1 MAIKPPRVKVPKK
14 AGKGD
19 IVNIKTLISHKME
32 TGNRKNK
39 KGEKIPQDIIN
50 KFEVK
55 FNGSD
60 VFSADLHVAVS
71 ANPYI
76 AFFYKAETSGTFN
89 FTWTDDKGKSVSAS
103 ADMAV
108 S

>member
-1 MAIKPPRVKVPKK
+1 MATKPPRVKVPNK

-19 IVNIKTLISHKME
+19 LVEIKTLVTHNME
-32 TGNRKNK
+32 TGNRKDS
-39 KGEKIPQDIIN
+39 KGEKIPRLIIN
-50 KFEVK
+50 KFQAT
-55 FNGSD
+55 FNGSE
-60 VFSADLHVAVS
+60 VFSADLHTAVS

-76 AFFYKAETSGTFN
+76 AFFHKADASGTFN
-89 FTWTDDKGKSVSAS
+89 FTWTDDNGKTVTAS